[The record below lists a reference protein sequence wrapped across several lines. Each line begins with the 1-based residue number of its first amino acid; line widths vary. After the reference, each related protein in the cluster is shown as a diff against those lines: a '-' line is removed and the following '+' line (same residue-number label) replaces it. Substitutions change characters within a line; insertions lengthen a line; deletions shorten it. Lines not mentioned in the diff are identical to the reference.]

1 VNGLIIFLAVAAV
14 AGSLAWNVRMSCE
27 LAGAWRGLGKVEDT
41 NAGSLHDQG
50 RAVEGNASS
59 DAARKHHAAANLHLR
74 RRHPL
79 SGCCPRAGKWW
90 P

>member
-1 VNGLIIFLAVAAV
+1 VNGLITFLVVAVV

-27 LAGAWRGLGKVEDT
+27 LAGAWRGLGKVEDA
-41 NAGSLHDQG
+41 NARTFHDQG
-50 RAVEGNASS
+50 LTRNGDAAS
-59 DAARKHHAAANLHLR
+59 DAARKYHAAANRHIR

-79 SGCCPRAGKWW
+79 AGGCPRAGRWW